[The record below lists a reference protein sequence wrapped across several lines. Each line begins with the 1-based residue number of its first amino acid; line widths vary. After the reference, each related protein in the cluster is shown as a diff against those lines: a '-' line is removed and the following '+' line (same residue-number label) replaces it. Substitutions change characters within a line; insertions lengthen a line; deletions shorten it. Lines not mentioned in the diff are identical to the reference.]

1 MKFTTIFSSTVKPL
15 VSEEKDK
22 YLALASLIEVGNFI
36 PNIDTEKNVDLL
48 PVAFNACVA
57 NRVNKN
63 GDVIDSKT
71 AVEICQSFINKPI
84 NVEHNRQNVVGVIL
98 AAGYSEFG
106 SDLPLTEE
114 QVREMKGP
122 FNITLGGVVWKLVN
136 EKLASVIE
144 DSNDPTSES
153 FLKVSAS
160 WELGFEDDYS
170 LILLEGSEKNI
181 ESGMEITDAS
191 EIEALIPSLRSF
203 GGSGRTKEGY
213 SVYRKVTGGV
223 LALGIGLTENPA
235 ADVIGVSVKT
245 SEEILENVEPTD
257 NNISQN
263 SIIDVNIKREKVMK
277 IANISE
283 ITEESLKTVTASAVA
298 EFISEELK
306 KASDK
311 YEAEK
316 SEKDNAIQ
324 AANEKCE
331 ALSNEYNT
339 IKQELD
345 KLKSVVSEME
355 ASKHA
360 MEKEN
365 KFNEHM
371 SELDN
376 MYAMHD
382 ELKSVIANQLKNLME
397 GGDEGVAAWKNGLSV
412 MMKPYTRVK
421 DSAATVVAEVKA
433 EVQASESATS
443 IVDEAIDKAEKE
455 IDAVP
460 NTSSASESSLF
471 DKYKKAFS
479 AENFEIKF

>member
-48 PVAFNACVA
+48 PLAFNACVA

-71 AVEICQSFINKPI
+71 AIEICQSFINKPI

-160 WELGFEDDYS
+160 WELGFDDYS

-191 EIEALIPSLRSF
+191 EIEALLPSLRSF

-421 DSAATVVAEVKA
+421 DSAANVVAEVKT

>member
-48 PVAFNACVA
+48 PLAFNACVA

-160 WELGFEDDYS
+160 WELGFDDYS

-191 EIEALIPSLRSF
+191 EIEALLPSLRSF